1 MSKTDYRKTL
11 NMPDTPFP
19 MRGDLAKREP
29 GWVAAW
35 QQQKLYQKIRKAS
48 AGRPRFVLHDG
59 PPYANGDIHIGHAV
73 NKILKDIIVRAKTLA
88 GFDAPYVPGWDCH
101 GLPIEHQIEK
111 THGKHLPADRARE
124 LCRAFA
130 AEQVERQKKDFIRL
144 GVLGDW
150 DNPYLTM
157 AFRNEADEIR
167 SLGDLYSLG
176 YLFQGLKPVNWCFD
190 CASALAEAE
199 VEYQDKKSPAID
211 VGFKLDP
218 TERGR
223 IAHAFGIAALPAG
236 DCWTVIWTTTPWTI
250 PANQALNMHPDFTYE
265 LVQTARGCLILAA
278 ELRAAALLRCGLEG
292 EVLGACQGA
301 ALAQVAFRHPLYHR
315 ASPVYLGEY
324 VTLDAGTGIVHSA
337 PAYGLEDYESCKK
350 HGMHND
356 EILTPV
362 QGDGVFAASLP
373 YFGGMNV
380 WKANA
385 AIIAKLAEVGALFA
399 SSEITHSYMHC
410 WRHKTPII
418 YRATTQ
424 WFVGM
429 DRAVDRP
436 VHSGQIDG
444 NPPVPR
450 AALLSSPASAAQ
462 SGALRNPASAPL
474 SGKGGDEVGSPA
486 ATHGKHVTLR
496 ELALAAVE
504 ATTFYPDWGKARLH
518 AMIANRPDWCVSR
531 QRNWGVPIPFFLH
544 RETGEPH
551 PRTLELLE
559 AAAQRIEA
567 GGIDAWFKLDAAEL
581 LGDEASQYDKM
592 RDTLDVWFDSGT
604 THRTVLRG
612 SHAADLDYPADLYLE
627 GSDQHRGWFHSSLLT
642 GAAIDGRAPYHALLT
657 HGFVVDGKGMKMS
670 KSKGNVVAP
679 QKISDTLGAEIL
691 RLWVASTDYSGELSI
706 DEKTILPRVV
716 EVYRRLRNTLRFLLA
731 NTADFDAS
739 KQMLPAAGWLE
750 VDRYALALTRR
761 LQAQCVADY
770 DRFEF
775 HKVVQALMN
784 FCSEDLG
791 AFYLDILKDR
801 LYTAAGDSRARRSA
815 QSALWHILQSVTRLM
830 APILSFTAEEIW
842 ATLKQG
848 DSVMLDTWHTLPEQA
863 DESALLARWQALR
876 AVRAD
881 VSRVLEDVR
890 GSGGIG
896 SSLQAEVKLRVDAD
910 DHELLAS
917 LGDDLKFVFICSRV
931 SLEKVGT
938 GDAAAGAA
946 IEAAPSAHPKCA
958 RCWHWREDVG
968 SDGGHPELCGRCVSN
983 LFGSGEAREFA

>member
-1 MSKTDYRKTL
+1 MADYRKTL
-11 NMPDTPFP
+11 NMPDTSFP

-29 GWVAAW
+29 GWIAQW
-35 QQQKLYQKIRKAS
+35 QQQKLYQKIRAAAK
-48 AGRPRFVLHDG
+48 GRPRFVLHDG

-73 NKILKDIIVRAKTLA
+73 NKILKDIIVRSKTLA

-111 THGKHLPADRARE
+111 THGKHLPADQARQ
-124 LCRAFA
+124 LSRSFA

-157 AFRNEADEIR
+157 AFSNEADEIR
-167 SLGDLYSLG
+167 AVGELYQRG

-190 CASALAEAE
+190 CGSALAEAE

-211 VGFKLDP
+211 VGFRLDAA
-218 TERGR
+218 ERGR
-223 IAHAFGIAALPAG
+223 VAHAFGIDALPAG

-250 PANQALNMHPDFTYE
+250 PSNQALNMHPDFTYE
-265 LVQTARGCLILAA
+265 LVKTARGCLILAA
-278 ELRAAALLRCGLEG
+278 ELRGAALQRFGLEG

-301 ALAQVAFRHPLYHR
+301 ALAQVNFRHPLYDR

-324 VTLDAGTGIVHSA
+324 VTLDTGTGIVHSA
-337 PAYGLEDYESCKK
+337 PAYGLEDFDSCRK

-373 YFGGMNV
+373 FFGGMYV
-380 WKANA
+380 WKANP
-385 AIIAKLAEVGALFA
+385 AIIEKLAEVGALFA
-399 SSEITHSYMHC
+399 SAEIVHSYMHC

-429 DRAVDRP
+429 DRIPA
-436 VHSGQIDG
+436 DG
-444 NPPVPR
+444 
-450 AALLSSPASAAQ
+450 
-462 SGALRNPASAPL
+462 
-474 SGKGGDEVGSPA
+474 GG
-486 ATHGKHVTLR
+486 TLR
-496 ELALAAVE
+496 DKALAALD
-504 ATTFYPDWGKARLH
+504 ATKFYPDWGKARLH

-544 RETGEPH
+544 KESGEPH

-559 AAAQRIEA
+559 AVAQKIEKE
-567 GGIDAWFKLDAAEL
+567 GIDAWFKLDAKEL
-581 LGDEASQYDKM
+581 LGAEAEQYAKM

-612 SHAADLDYPADLYLE
+612 SHADALSYPADLYLE

-642 GAAIDGRAPYHALLT
+642 GAAIDGRAPYQALLT

-731 NTADFDAS
+731 NTADFDPAT
-739 KQMLPAAGWLE
+739 QMLAPTEWLE
-750 VDRYALALTRR
+750 VDRYALVLARR
-761 LQAQCVADY
+761 LQEQCTADFARY
-770 DRFEF
+770 EF
-775 HKVVQALMN
+775 HKIVQGLMN

-801 LYTAAGDSRARRSA
+801 LYTAAENSRARRSA

-842 ATLKQG
+842 ATVGAKCEQG
-848 DSVMLDTWHTLPEQA
+848 DSVMLATWHELPPQA
-863 DESALLARWQALR
+863 EELALATRWQAIR
-876 AVRAD
+876 AVRAE
-881 VSRVLEDVR
+881 VAKVLEDLR
-890 GSGGIG
+890 AAGKIG
-896 SSLQAEVKLRVDAD
+896 SSLQAEVSLRADAATYD
-910 DHELLAS
+910 LLTS
-917 LGDDLKFVFICSRV
+917 LGDDLKFVFICSKV
-931 SLEKVGT
+931 SLEKA
-938 GDAAAGAA
+938 DAASGVS
-946 IEAAPSAHPKCA
+946 IEASASAHVKCA

-968 SDGGHPELCGRCVSN
+968 QDAEHPELCGRCTSN
-983 LFGSGEAREFA
+983 LFGAGEAREIA